1 MKNKEKREIYFFS
14 RLAKL
19 INEDA
24 EVLDALYY
32 CRRILNISRIRRQQ
46 EARLCEGGREQILL
60 L

>member
-19 INEDA
+19 INED
-24 EVLDALYY
+24 V
-32 CRRILNISRIRRQQ
+32 

-60 L
+60 R